1 MTHFTSTDMANFKK
15 ETYTNIPEWAI
26 YALEYGVNED
36 QTLNDEERKM
46 VLDFQALFDK
56 GYVMV
61 VNWDSRGFSAFP
73 EFGLACD
80 TYEVDFY
87 IPID

>member
-1 MTHFTSTDMANFKK
+1 MAKFRK
-15 ETYTNIPEWAI
+15 ETYTNIPQWAI
-26 YALEYGVNED
+26 YALEYGVDED
-36 QTLNDEERKM
+36 GSLNDEERQM
-46 VLDFQALFDK
+46 ILDFQATFDR
-56 GYVMV
+56 GYVME
-61 VNWDSRGFSAFP
+61 VNWESLGFSAFP